1 MKYKSIF
8 SLIIGTLITLP
19 VCSADNDID
28 LHKKGDSQTGSRSI
42 TTECVYAYIDNGT
55 LLNITYNGIT
65 PSRIRLYETPSNNI
79 VWDYEYSPSCSIQAN
94 IELLPNGIYMLEIS
108 AFGQYWIGYI
118 EIEN

>member
-1 MKYKSIF
+1 MKYKNIF

-55 LLNITYNGIT
+55 LLNITFNLSGNPKIACASLLSNFNNASDT
-65 PSRIRLYETPSNNI
+65 SINRLDKTG
-79 VWDYEYSPSCSIQAN
+79 C
-94 IELLPNGIYMLEIS
+94 
-108 AFGQYWIGYI
+108 FK
-118 EIEN
+118 